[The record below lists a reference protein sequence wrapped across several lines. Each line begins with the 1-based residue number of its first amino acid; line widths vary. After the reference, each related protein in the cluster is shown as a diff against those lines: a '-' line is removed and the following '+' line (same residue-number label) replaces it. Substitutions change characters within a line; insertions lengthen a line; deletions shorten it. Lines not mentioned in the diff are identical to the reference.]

1 MLGRRRGDNFE
12 GYPMTIGSVVVDEQT
27 DGQFFVQPYC
37 RTVSGSRM
45 AGGLPTVLS
54 SATGVHELGAAIMR
68 AMQHSTTVVLPNR
81 DMRVDPPDR
90 ELLLWLGLK
99 SYAEYARGVRSVGI
113 AALYGE
119 RHPDHL
125 LVTPQRQWRP
135 AHRIHAPARTPRHTH
150 RLHACRRRRGS
161 SARAHPRDLTP
172 RRYTARVVRS
182 RRAPTTRHT
191 R

>member
-119 RHPDHL
+119 GHPDQL
-125 LVTPQRQWRP
+125 LVTPQDNGGPHTGFTPLREHRVTLTDFTP
-135 AHRIHAPARTPRHTH
+135 AVVGAAVQHA
-150 RLHACRRRRGS
+150 
-161 SARAHPRDLTP
+161 LTLA
-172 RRYTARVVRS
+172 T
-182 RRAPTTRHT
+182 
-191 R
+191 